1 MRIISLCNQKGG
13 VGKTTTC
20 INLGSALSL
29 LKKKVLLIDFDI
41 QANLTSGLGLKNFK
55 KGIFEI
61 LNEGGKIEDIIIERN
76 NLFILP
82 STGKDSLIFE
92 KEKAKN
98 FHKSL
103 KSFDFDYVFIDT
115 PPSLGDLSLF
125 ALSISDKVIIPVQSE
140 YFALEG
146 LVSLLSTI
154 KYVKANYNP
163 LISVMGFIITMYDS
177 RLLLSKHIEKEL
189 RNSFGDK
196 VFKTVIPRN
205 VRLAEAPSFG
215 KTIFEYDRN
224 SIGAESYLN
233 LAKEVLKLER
243 EKEPLGSHLE

>member
-1 MRIISLCNQKGG
+1 MKIISLCNQKGG

-82 STGKDSLIFE
+82 STGKNSLIFE
-92 KEKAKN
+92 KEKAKS

-115 PPSLGDLSLF
+115 P
-125 ALSISDKVIIPVQSE
+125 
-140 YFALEG
+140 
-146 LVSLLSTI
+146 
-154 KYVKANYNP
+154 
-163 LISVMGFIITMYDS
+163 
-177 RLLLSKHIEKEL
+177 
-189 RNSFGDK
+189 
-196 VFKTVIPRN
+196 
-205 VRLAEAPSFG
+205 
-215 KTIFEYDRN
+215 
-224 SIGAESYLN
+224 
-233 LAKEVLKLER
+233 
-243 EKEPLGSHLE
+243 

>member
-1 MRIISLCNQKGG
+1 MKIVSLCNQKGG

-20 INLGSALSL
+20 INLGSALSIL
-29 LKKKVLLIDFDI
+29 ERKVLLIDFDI

-61 LNEGGKIEDIIIERN
+61 LNAGGKIEDIIIERN
-76 NLFILP
+76 NLFVLP
-82 STGKDSLIFE
+82 STGKNSLIFE
-92 KEKAKN
+92 KEKAKK
-98 FHKSL
+98 FYEYL
-103 KSFDFDYVFIDT
+103 KSFDFDYIFIDT
-115 PPSLGDLSLF
+115 PPSLGDLSVF

-154 KYVKANYNP
+154 KYIKGNYNP
-163 LISVMGFIITMYDS
+163 FISILGFILTMYDS

-189 RNSFGDK
+189 RNAFGDK

-224 SIGAESYLN
+224 SAGAESYLN
-233 LAKEVLKLER
+233 LAREVLKLER
-243 EKEPLGSHLE
+243 EKEPLGSHS